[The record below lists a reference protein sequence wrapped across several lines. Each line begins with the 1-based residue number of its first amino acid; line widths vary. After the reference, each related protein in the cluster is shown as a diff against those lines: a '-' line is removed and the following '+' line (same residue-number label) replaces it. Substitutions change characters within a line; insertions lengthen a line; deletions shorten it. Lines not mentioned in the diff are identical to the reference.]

1 MYLTTTVHITKNNK
15 DNIDLNVLNNL
26 AYHTARLYNCALYNV
41 RQHYFNTNNY
51 LNFVGCYHQTN
62 TNENY
67 QILLSDTAQQVLRL
81 VDRNMTSFFKLIF
94 AKKNGTYSNPVKL
107 PHYKAKEEKSMFVVQ
122 GRSCR
127 IQKDNTIA
135 IGLTKEFRELYNIPY
150 KRFFITIPKHIK
162 EVKKFKELRFH
173 PLYNGKEFKIEFV
186 YDSTDVEQPKQISSE
201 SNGHLSIDLG
211 VNNLMAC
218 TIFSDNGSHQFLIDG
233 RPIKSINSYYNKMK
247 AKLQGDYSHNQCIKN
262 PSTTKRMINLSNGR
276 TNRINDYF
284 NKSVKYIISKCFE
297 YGVSTIVIGY
307 NKEQKQGINI
317 GKVNNQTF
325 VNIPYYKLRFKLNYV
340 CELHG
345 IKCIFQ
351 EESYTSKANS
361 LNLDNVP
368 VYGDKSIH
376 EFSGKRIKRGLYKS
390 NDGLLLNSDINGSIN
405 ILRKYFKERKLNEV
419 NSDSIRALVN
429 VPCKKFNSFSEAP
442 SFMVG

>member
-1 MYLTTTVHITKNNK
+1 MYLTTTVHINNK
-15 DNIDLNVLNNL
+15 NHDNIDLSVLNNL
-26 AYHTARLYNCALYNV
+26 AYHTARLYNSALYNV

-51 LNFVGCYHQTN
+51 LNFVGCYHQTKD
-62 TNENY
+62 NENY

-81 VDRNMTSFFKLIF
+81 VDRNMNSFFKLIF

-107 PHYKAKEEKSMFVVQ
+107 PHYKAKEDKSMFVVQ

-135 IGLTKEFRELYNIPY
+135 IGLTQEFRDLYNISY
-150 KRFFITIPKHIK
+150 KRFFITIPKHIR

-186 YDSTDVEQPKQISSE
+186 YNSSDVDQPKQIPSE
-201 SNGHLSIDLG
+201 SNGNLSIDLG

-218 TIFSDNGSHQFLIDG
+218 TIFSNNGSHQFLIDG

-247 AKLQGDYSHNQCIKN
+247 SKLQGNYSNNQCIKN
-262 PSTTKRMINLSNGR
+262 PYSTKRMIRLSNGR

-284 NKSVKYIISKCFE
+284 NKSVKLLINKCFE

-317 GKVNNQTF
+317 GRANNQTF
-325 VNIPYYKLRFKLNYV
+325 VSIPYYKLRSKITNT

-351 EESYTSKANS
+351 EESYTSKCS
-361 LNLDNVP
+361 SLDNDTLP
-368 VYGDKSIH
+368 IYGDKGIH

-390 NDGLLLNSDINGSIN
+390 KDGILLNSDINGSIN
-405 ILRKYFKERKLNEV
+405 ILRKNFKERKLQELS
-419 NSDSIRALVN
+419 SDSIRALVN
-429 VPCKKFNSFSEAP
+429 VPCKKLNAFSEAP